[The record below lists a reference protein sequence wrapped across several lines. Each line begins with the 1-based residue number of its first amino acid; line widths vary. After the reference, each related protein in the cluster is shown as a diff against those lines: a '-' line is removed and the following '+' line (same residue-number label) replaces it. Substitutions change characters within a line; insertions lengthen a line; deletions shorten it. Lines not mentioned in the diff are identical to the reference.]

1 MLGSHDLAVLRC
13 AFADCI
19 RSGRPPRTQLA
30 DGLADLD
37 LARDIIE
44 ATPPKSGEANA

>member
-1 MLGSHDLAVLRC
+1 MLGSHDLAVLGC

-19 RSGRPPRTQLA
+19 GNGRPPRTRLA

-37 LARDIIE
+37 LASDIIE
-44 ATPPKSGEANA
+44 ATPPKSGEANE